1 MPSKNTKDNK
11 KTETEDV
18 KVSKSKNTKKQEV
31 ESEDEEVKQTVS
43 KTTKGKKVA
52 EPESDEEEVPE
63 TKSSAKSSK
72 AKSAKETKKAE
83 VVEEHSDEDEDDEE
97 EAGSESESDDS
108 EDEAAEKKTKE
119 KKPKESFEE
128 LTKKLEGLRGDI
140 KDVNKEISELEKQLK
155 AKEKVR
161 NDYERQCNA
170 IVKVL
175 SKTHNDE
182 VNKAIK
188 SKPKR
193 KGNVNGGFNREQP
206 VPEVLAK
213 FLGLEDGA
221 CMARP
226 KVMSALNNKFTEL
239 KLKDGQNTTLDKATA
254 KALGLGKEGDGK
266 VIKFTEFQSF
276 LKTFYPKKEEKEIDV

>member
-1 MPSKNTKDNK
+1 MPSKNTKD
-11 KTETEDV
+11 TSDV
-18 KVSKSKNTKKQEV
+18 KVSKTKYTKKDV
-31 ESEDEEVKQTVS
+31 ESEDEEVQPVLKNS
-43 KTTKGKKVA
+43 TKGKKVVDS
-52 EPESDEEEVPE
+52 SDDEVNK
-63 TKSSAKSSK
+63 TKS
-72 AKSAKETKKAE
+72 TKKAE
-83 VVEEHSDEDEDDEE
+83 VVEEHSDEDEVD
-97 EAGSESESDDS
+97 SESDSSDS
-108 EDEAAEKKTKE
+108 GDEAVEKKTKE
-119 KKPKESFEE
+119 KKTKESFEE
-128 LTKKLEGLRGDI
+128 LTKKLEALRSDI

-155 AKEKVR
+155 SREKVR

-175 SKTHNDE
+175 SKTHTDE

-193 KGNVNGGFNREQP
+193 KGNVNGGFNKEQP

-213 FLGLEDGA
+213 FLGLDEGA
-221 CMARP
+221 SMARP

-276 LKTFYPKKEEKEIDV
+276 LKTFYPKKEDKEVDI

>member
-1 MPSKNTKDNK
+1 MPSKNTKDTSDAKVNK
-11 KTETEDV
+11 T
-18 KVSKSKNTKKQEV
+18 KNTKKDV
-31 ESEDEEVKQTVS
+31 ESEDEEPQLVL
-43 KTTKGKKVA
+43 KTTKGKKVV
-52 EPESDEEEVPE
+52 ESSDDEVKE
-63 TKSSAKSSK
+63 TKP
-72 AKSAKETKKAE
+72 TKKAE
-83 VVEEHSDEDEDDEE
+83 VVEEHSDEDEEVDT
-97 EAGSESESDDS
+97 ESESDS
-108 EDEAAEKKTKE
+108 EDEAVEKKTKE
-119 KKPKESFEE
+119 KKTKESFEE
-128 LTKKLEGLRGDI
+128 LTKKLEALRSDI

-155 AKEKVR
+155 SREKVR

-175 SKTHNDE
+175 SKTHTDE

-193 KGNVNGGFNREQP
+193 KGNVNGGFNKEQP

-213 FLGLEDGA
+213 FLGLEEGA
-221 CMARP
+221 SMARP

-276 LKTFYPKKEEKEIDV
+276 LKTFYPKKEDKEVDV

>member
-1 MPSKNTKDNK
+1 MIKKLIKEFISNKSYIVMPSKNTKDTN
-11 KTETEDV
+11 EV
-18 KVSKSKNTKKQEV
+18 KVSKTKTTKKDV
-31 ESEDEEVKQTVS
+31 ESDEEELQTVT
-43 KTTKGKKVA
+43 KTTKGKKVLDS
-52 EPESDEEEVPE
+52 SDDEVKE
-63 TKSSAKSSK
+63 TKSTKT
-72 AKSAKETKKAE
+72 TKKAE
-83 VVEEHSDEDEDDEE
+83 VVVVEEHSDEDEKVDSE
-97 EAGSESESDDS
+97 SESESDDS
-108 EDEAAEKKTKE
+108 EDETVEKKTKE
-119 KKPKESFEE
+119 KKTKESFEE
-128 LTKKLEGLRGDI
+128 LTKKLEALRSDI
-140 KDVNKEISELEKQLK
+140 KDVNKEISEHEKQLK
-155 AKEKVR
+155 SREKVR

-175 SKTHNDE
+175 SKTHTDE

-213 FLGLEDGA
+213 FLGLSDDVN
-221 CMARP
+221 MARP

-276 LKTFYPKKEEKEIDV
+276 LKTFYPKKEEKEVNV

>member
-1 MPSKNTKDNK
+1 MPSKNTKD
-11 KTETEDV
+11 TSDV
-18 KVSKSKNTKKQEV
+18 KVSKTKNTKKDV
-31 ESEDEEVKQTVS
+31 ESEDEEPQPVL
-43 KTTKGKKVA
+43 KTTKGKKVVDS
-52 EPESDEEEVPE
+52 SDDEVKE
-63 TKSSAKSSK
+63 TKSIKP
-72 AKSAKETKKAE
+72 TKKAE
-83 VVEEHSDEDEDDEE
+83 VVEEHSDEDEEVD
-97 EAGSESESDDS
+97 SESESSSES
-108 EDEAAEKKTKE
+108 EDEAVEKKTKE
-119 KKPKESFEE
+119 KKTKESFEE
-128 LTKKLEGLRGDI
+128 LTKKLEGLRSDI

-155 AKEKVR
+155 SREKVR

-175 SKTHNDE
+175 SKTHTDE

-193 KGNVNGGFNREQP
+193 KGNVNGGFNKEQP
-206 VPEVLAK
+206 VPEVLAR
-213 FLGLEDGA
+213 FLGLEEGA
-221 CMARP
+221 SMARP

-276 LKTFYPKKEEKEIDV
+276 LKTFYPKKEEKEVDV

>member
-1 MPSKNTKDNK
+1 MPSKNTKD
-11 KTETEDV
+11 TSDV
-18 KVSKSKNTKKQEV
+18 KVSKTKNTKKDV
-31 ESEDEEVKQTVS
+31 ESEDEEVQPVL
-43 KTTKGKKVA
+43 KTTKGKKVVDS
-52 EPESDEEEVPE
+52 SDDEVNK
-63 TKSSAKSSK
+63 TKS
-72 AKSAKETKKAE
+72 TKKAE
-83 VVEEHSDEDEDDEE
+83 VVEEHSDEDEVD
-97 EAGSESESDDS
+97 SESDSSGS
-108 EDEAAEKKTKE
+108 EDEAVEKKTKE
-119 KKPKESFEE
+119 KKTKESFEE
-128 LTKKLEGLRGDI
+128 LTKKLEALRSDI

-155 AKEKVR
+155 SREKVR

-175 SKTHNDE
+175 SKTHTDE

-193 KGNVNGGFNREQP
+193 KGNVNGGFNKEQP

-213 FLGLEDGA
+213 FLGLDEGA
-221 CMARP
+221 SMARP

-276 LKTFYPKKEEKEIDV
+276 LKTFYPKKEEKEVDI

>member
-1 MPSKNTKDNK
+1 MDHIVMPSKITKD
-11 KTETEDV
+11 TSDV
-18 KVSKSKNTKKQEV
+18 KVSKTKNTKKNV
-31 ESEDEEVKQTVS
+31 ESDDEEPQPVL
-43 KTTKGKKVA
+43 KTTKGKKVVDS
-52 EPESDEEEVPE
+52 SDDELKP
-63 TKSSAKSSK
+63 TKP
-72 AKSAKETKKAE
+72 TKKTE
-83 VVEEHSDEDEDDEE
+83 VVEEDSDEEVD
-97 EAGSESESDDS
+97 SESESSDS
-108 EDEAAEKKTKE
+108 EDEAVEKKTKE
-119 KKPKESFEE
+119 KKTKESFEE
-128 LTKKLEGLRGDI
+128 LTKKLEALRGDI

-155 AKEKVR
+155 SREKVR

-175 SKTHNDE
+175 SKTHTDE

-193 KGNVNGGFNREQP
+193 KGNVNGGFNKEQP

-213 FLGLEDGA
+213 FLGLEEGA
-221 CMARP
+221 SMARP

-276 LKTFYPKKEEKEIDV
+276 LKTFYPKKEEKEVDV

>member
-1 MPSKNTKDNK
+1 MPSKNTKD
-11 KTETEDV
+11 TSDV
-18 KVSKSKNTKKQEV
+18 KVAKTKNTKKDV
-31 ESEDEEVKQTVS
+31 ESEDEEPQPVL
-43 KTTKGKKVA
+43 KTTKGKKVVDS
-52 EPESDEEEVPE
+52 SDDEVKE
-63 TKSSAKSSK
+63 TKTTKP
-72 AKSAKETKKAE
+72 TKKAE
-83 VVEEHSDEDEDDEE
+83 VVEEHSDEDEVDSD
-97 EAGSESESDDS
+97 SESSDS
-108 EDEAAEKKTKE
+108 EDEAVEKKTKE
-119 KKPKESFEE
+119 KKTKESFEE
-128 LTKKLEGLRGDI
+128 LTKKLEALRGDI

-155 AKEKVR
+155 SREKVR

-175 SKTHNDE
+175 SKTHTDE

-193 KGNVNGGFNREQP
+193 KGNVNGGFNKEQP
-206 VPEVLAK
+206 VPEVLAR
-213 FLGLEDGA
+213 FLGLEEGA
-221 CMARP
+221 SMARP

-276 LKTFYPKKEEKEIDV
+276 LKTFYPKKEEKEVDV

>member
-1 MPSKNTKDNK
+1 MENK
-11 KTETEDV
+11 I
-18 KVSKSKNTKKQEV
+18 
-31 ESEDEEVKQTVS
+31 
-43 KTTKGKKVA
+43 TTKSPIKKVA
-52 EPESDEEEVPE
+52 EN
-63 TKSSAKSSK
+63 
-72 AKSAKETKKAE
+72 KK
-83 VVEEHSDEDEDDEE
+83 
-97 EAGSESESDDS
+97 
-108 EDEAAEKKTKE
+108 EKKT
-119 KKPKESFEE
+119 KESFEE
-128 LTKKLEGLRGDI
+128 LTKKLEALRSDI
-140 KDVNKEISELEKQLK
+140 KDVNKEISDLEKQLK
-155 AKEKVR
+155 SREKVR

-193 KGNVNGGFNREQP
+193 KGNVNGGFNKEQP

-221 CMARP
+221 SMARP

-276 LKTFYPKKEEKEIDV
+276 LKTFYPKKEEKEVDV

>member
-1 MPSKNTKDNK
+1 MPSKNTKD
-11 KTETEDV
+11 TSDV
-18 KVSKSKNTKKQEV
+18 KVSKTKNTKKDV
-31 ESEDEEVKQTVS
+31 ESEDEEVSQPVL
-43 KTTKGKKVA
+43 KTTKGKKVIDT
-52 EPESDEEEVPE
+52 SDDEVKS
-63 TKSSAKSSK
+63 TKP
-72 AKSAKETKKAE
+72 TKKAE
-83 VVEEHSDEDEDDEE
+83 VVEEHSDEDEEVDSD
-97 EAGSESESDDS
+97 SESSDS
-108 EDEAAEKKTKE
+108 EDEAVEKKTKE
-119 KKPKESFEE
+119 KKTKESFEE
-128 LTKKLEGLRGDI
+128 LTKKLEALRSDI

-155 AKEKVR
+155 SREKVR

-175 SKTHNDE
+175 SKTHTDE

-193 KGNVNGGFNREQP
+193 KGNVNGGFNKEQP
-206 VPEVLAK
+206 VPEVLSK
-213 FLGLEDGA
+213 FLGLEDGIT
-221 CMARP
+221 MARP

-276 LKTFYPKKEEKEIDV
+276 LKTFYPKKEEKEVDV

>member
-1 MPSKNTKDNK
+1 MPSNTIKKQTDNK
-11 KTETEDV
+11 G
-18 KVSKSKNTKKQEV
+18 SKLKNQNQDS
-31 ESEDEEVKQTVS
+31 ESEDEVQPVVPT
-43 KTTKGKKVA
+43 KTTKGKKVGDSPVQLLA
-52 EPESDEEEVPE
+52 PVTKSALVTKSAQE
-63 TKSSAKSSK
+63 TKPAQ
-72 AKSAKETKKAE
+72 
-83 VVEEHSDEDEDDEE
+83 VEEDSDEDDEDNVE
-97 EAGSESESDDS
+97 EADAESESGESD
-108 EDEAAEKKTKE
+108 DEAAEKKTKE
-119 KKPKESFEE
+119 KKPKDSFEE
-128 LTKKLEGLRGDI
+128 LTKKLEALRGDI

-155 AKEKVR
+155 SKEKLR
-161 NDYERQCNA
+161 NEHERQVNA

-221 CMARP
+221 SMARP

-239 KLKDGQNTTLDKATA
+239 KLKEGQNTTLDKATA
-254 KALGLGKEGDGK
+254 KALGLGKEGENK

>member
-1 MPSKNTKDNK
+1 MPSKNTKDTN
-11 KTETEDV
+11 EV
-18 KVSKSKNTKKQEV
+18 KVSKTKTTKKDV
-31 ESEDEEVKQTVS
+31 ESDEEELQTVT
-43 KTTKGKKVA
+43 KTTKGKKVLDS
-52 EPESDEEEVPE
+52 SDDEVKE
-63 TKSSAKSSK
+63 TKSTKT
-72 AKSAKETKKAE
+72 TKKAE
-83 VVEEHSDEDEDDEE
+83 VVVVEEHSDEDEKVDSE
-97 EAGSESESDDS
+97 SESESDDS
-108 EDEAAEKKTKE
+108 EDETVEKKTKE
-119 KKPKESFEE
+119 KKTKESFEE
-128 LTKKLEGLRGDI
+128 LTKKLEALRSDI
-140 KDVNKEISELEKQLK
+140 KDVNKEISEHEKQLK
-155 AKEKVR
+155 SREKVR

-175 SKTHNDE
+175 SKTHTDE

-213 FLGLEDGA
+213 FLGLSDDVN
-221 CMARP
+221 MARP

-276 LKTFYPKKEEKEIDV
+276 LKTFYPKKEEKEVNV

>member
-1 MPSKNTKDNK
+1 MITIDK
-11 KTETEDV
+11 KTKAQLLEAY
-18 KVSKSKNTKKQEV
+18 KNNGIALEGNILKLIDSSDDEV
-31 ESEDEEVKQTVS
+31 NK
-43 KTTKGKKVA
+43 
-52 EPESDEEEVPE
+52 
-63 TKSSAKSSK
+63 TKS
-72 AKSAKETKKAE
+72 TKKAE
-83 VVEEHSDEDEDDEE
+83 VVEEHSDEDEVD
-97 EAGSESESDDS
+97 SESDSSGS
-108 EDEAAEKKTKE
+108 EDEAVEKKTKE
-119 KKPKESFEE
+119 KKTKESFEE
-128 LTKKLEGLRGDI
+128 LTKKLEALRSDI

-155 AKEKVR
+155 SREKVR

-175 SKTHNDE
+175 SKTHTDE

-193 KGNVNGGFNREQP
+193 KGNVNGGFNKEQP

-213 FLGLEDGA
+213 FLGLDEGA
-221 CMARP
+221 SMARP

-276 LKTFYPKKEEKEIDV
+276 LKTFYPKKEEKEVDI

>member
-1 MPSKNTKDNK
+1 MPSKNTKDTHK
-11 KTETEDV
+11 SEDV
-18 KVSKSKNTKKQEV
+18 KVSKLKNTKKQDV
-31 ESEDEEVKQTVS
+31 ESDDEVHQPVT

-52 EPESDEEEVPE
+52 DSDDVKE
-63 TKSSAKSSK
+63 TKSTTI
-72 AKSAKETKKAE
+72 TKKVE
-83 VVEEHSDEDEDDEE
+83 VVEEHSDEDENEDEVD
-97 EAGSESESDDS
+97 SESNSDDS
-108 EDEAAEKKTKE
+108 EDETTEKKTKE

-128 LTKKLEGLRGDI
+128 LTKKLEALRSDI
-140 KDVNKEISELEKQLK
+140 KDVNKEISEFEKQLK
-155 AKEKVR
+155 TKEKVR

-175 SKTHNDE
+175 SKTHTDE

-206 VPEVLAK
+206 VPDVLIN
-213 FLGLEDGA
+213 FLGLTTGT

-276 LKTFYPKKEEKEIDV
+276 LKTFYPKKDETEVNV